1 MVANNYSTKGVT
13 YMPDMS
19 KHMRDTLNNV
29 PTQKIFDFSQYTSTI
44 AGIIQLTIGEP
55 DFNTPDHIKQAGIA
69 AINANHTHYAPQRG
83 TAGLLSAVSDY
94 LQATTG
100 VKYDPQTQILVTN
113 GVTEGAFAALNAI
126 VNPGDVVLVPTPTFS
141 IYTADVAIA
150 GGTPIEVDTS
160 ASNFRLTPELLKP
173 YLDKY
178 GDRVKAIV
186 VVNPSNPTGVAL
198 NQNELNAIADLV
210 RGKNIFILADE
221 IYSEL
226 WYDGEAASITK
237 TLPEQT
243 VLVNGLSKSYAMT
256 GWRVGYLAAP
266 KDVVSNIF
274 KVHAFAVTDVATFVQ
289 DAAEEALRN
298 GRTDYQPMEKA
309 YLERRDVMEAA
320 LQKMGWKCTA
330 PQGAFYIFAQI
341 PPYLEQ
347 DDEKLAYD
355 MAKNAK
361 VAATPGS
368 YFGKG
373 GEHCI
378 RFSYATA
385 LDQIKVAME
394 RLAKYCAAHQN

>member
-1 MVANNYSTKGVT
+1 MV
-13 YMPDMS
+13 DMS

-44 AGIIQLTIGEP
+44 DGIVQLTIGEP
-55 DFNTPDHIKQAGIA
+55 DFNTPAHIKEAGIK
-69 AINANHTHYAPQRG
+69 AIENNRTHYAPQQG
-83 TAGLLSAVSDY
+83 TAGMLSSVSDD
-94 LQATTG
+94 LNDTAG
-100 VKYDPQTQILVTN
+100 LENDPQTEILVTN
-113 GVTEGAFAALNAI
+113 GVTEGAFAVLSAI

-150 GGTPIEVDTS
+150 GGKPVEVDTS
-160 ASNFRLTPELLKP
+160 ATDFRLTPEVLKP

-178 GDRVKAIV
+178 GDRVKAII

-198 NQNELNAIADLV
+198 DQDELNAIADLI

-226 WYDGEAASITK
+226 WYDGQPASIAK
-237 TLPEQT
+237 SLRDQT
-243 VLVNGLSKSYAMT
+243 ILVNGLSKSYAMT
-256 GWRVGYLAAP
+256 GWRIGYLAAP
-266 KDVVSNIF
+266 RDVVANIF

-298 GRTDYQPMEKA
+298 GREDYKPMEKA
-309 YLERRDVMEAA
+309 YIERRNVMEAA
-320 LQKMGWKCTA
+320 LKKMGWDCTA
-330 PQGAFYIFAQI
+330 PQGAFYVFAKI
-341 PPYLEQ
+341 PAFLEQ
-347 DDEKLAYD
+347 DDEKLASD
-355 MAKNAK
+355 LAKNAK

-385 LDQIKVAME
+385 LDKIKLAMD
-394 RLAKYCAAHQN
+394 RLVKYCAERQN

>member
-1 MVANNYSTKGVT
+1 
-13 YMPDMS
+13 MS

-44 AGIIQLTIGEP
+44 DGIVQLTIGEP
-55 DFNTPDHIKQAGIA
+55 DFNTPAHIKEAGIK
-69 AINANHTHYAPQRG
+69 AIENNRTHYAPQQG
-83 TAGLLSAVSDY
+83 TAGMLSAVSDY
-94 LQATTG
+94 LKDTAG
-100 VKYDPQTQILVTN
+100 LEYDPQTEILVTN
-113 GVTEGAFAALNAI
+113 GVTEGAFAALSAI

-150 GGTPIEVDTS
+150 GGKPVEVDTS
-160 ASNFRLTPELLKP
+160 ATDFRLTPEVLKP

-178 GDRVKAIV
+178 GDRVKAII
-186 VVNPSNPTGVAL
+186 VVNLSNPTGVAL
-198 NQNELNAIADLV
+198 DQDELNAIADLI

-226 WYDGEAASITK
+226 WYDGQPASIAK
-237 TLPEQT
+237 SLRDQT
-243 VLVNGLSKSYAMT
+243 ILVNGLSKSYAMT
-256 GWRVGYLAAP
+256 GWRIGYLAAP
-266 KDVVSNIF
+266 RDVVANIF

-298 GRTDYQPMEKA
+298 GREDYKPMEKA
-309 YLERRDVMEAA
+309 YIERRNVMEAA
-320 LQKMGWKCTA
+320 LKKMGWDCTA
-330 PQGAFYIFAQI
+330 PQGAFYVFAKI
-341 PPYLEQ
+341 PAFLEQ

-385 LDQIKVAME
+385 LDKIKLAMD
-394 RLAKYCAAHQN
+394 RLVKYCAERQN

>member
-1 MVANNYSTKGVT
+1 MTE
-13 YMPDMS
+13 MS
-19 KHMRDTLNNV
+19 NHMRDTLNNV
-29 PTQKIFDFSQYTSTI
+29 PSQKIFDFSQYTSTI
-44 AGIIQLTIGEP
+44 DNIIQLTIGEP

-100 VKYDPQTQILVTN
+100 MDYDPQTQILVTN

-150 GGTPIEVDTS
+150 GGTPVEVDTS
-160 ASNFRLTPELLKP
+160 ATNFRITPELLKS

-198 NQNELNAIADLV
+198 NQDELNAIADLV

-237 TLPEQT
+237 ALPDQT
-243 VLVNGLSKSYAMT
+243 ILVNGLSKSYAMT

-309 YLERRDVMEAA
+309 YIERRDVMEAA

-341 PPYLEQ
+341 PDYLDQ

-361 VAATPGS
+361 VAVTPGS

-385 LDQIKVAME
+385 LDQIKVAMD
-394 RLAKYCAAHQN
+394 RLAKYCAARQN

>member
-1 MVANNYSTKGVT
+1 
-13 YMPDMS
+13 MS

-44 AGIIQLTIGEP
+44 DGIVQLTIGEP
-55 DFNTPDHIKQAGIA
+55 DFNTPAHIKEAGIK
-69 AINANHTHYAPQRG
+69 AIENNRTHYAPQRG
-83 TAGLLSAVSDY
+83 TAGMLSAVSDY
-94 LQATTG
+94 LKDTAG
-100 VKYDPQTQILVTN
+100 LEYDPQTEILVTN
-113 GVTEGAFAALNAI
+113 GVTEGAFAALSAI

-150 GGTPIEVDTS
+150 GGKPVEVDTS
-160 ASNFRLTPELLKP
+160 ATDFRLTPEVLKP

-178 GDRVKAIV
+178 GDRVKAII

-198 NQNELNAIADLV
+198 DQDELNAIADLI

-226 WYDGEAASITK
+226 WYDGQPASIAK
-237 TLPEQT
+237 SLRDQT
-243 VLVNGLSKSYAMT
+243 ILVNGLSKSYAMT
-256 GWRVGYLAAP
+256 GWRIGYLAAP
-266 KDVVSNIF
+266 RDVVANIF

-298 GRTDYQPMEKA
+298 GREDYKPMEKA
-309 YLERRDVMEAA
+309 YIERRNVMEAA
-320 LQKMGWKCTA
+320 LKKMGWDCTA
-330 PQGAFYIFAQI
+330 PQGAFYVFAKI
-341 PPYLEQ
+341 PAFLEQ

-385 LDQIKVAME
+385 LDKIKLAMD
-394 RLAKYCAAHQN
+394 RLVKYCAERQN

>member
-1 MVANNYSTKGVT
+1 MV
-13 YMPDMS
+13 DMS

-44 AGIIQLTIGEP
+44 DGIVQLTIGEP
-55 DFNTPDHIKQAGIA
+55 DFNTPAHIKEAGIK
-69 AINANHTHYAPQRG
+69 AIENNRTHYAPQRG
-83 TAGLLSAVSDY
+83 TAGMLSAVSDY
-94 LQATTG
+94 LKDTAG
-100 VKYDPQTQILVTN
+100 LEYDPQTEILVTN
-113 GVTEGAFAALNAI
+113 GVTEGAFAALSAI

-150 GGTPIEVDTS
+150 GGKPVEVDTS
-160 ASNFRLTPELLKP
+160 ATDFRLTPEVLKP

-178 GDRVKAIV
+178 GDRVKAII

-198 NQNELNAIADLV
+198 DQDELNAIADLI

-226 WYDGEAASITK
+226 WYDGQPASIAK
-237 TLPEQT
+237 SLRDQT
-243 VLVNGLSKSYAMT
+243 ILVNGLSKSYAMT
-256 GWRVGYLAAP
+256 GWRIGYLAAP
-266 KDVVSNIF
+266 RDVVANIF

-298 GRTDYQPMEKA
+298 GREDYKPMEKA
-309 YLERRDVMEAA
+309 YIERRNVMEAA
-320 LQKMGWKCTA
+320 LKKMGWDCTA
-330 PQGAFYIFAQI
+330 PQGTFYVFAKIPAF
-341 PPYLEQ
+341 LEQ

-385 LDQIKVAME
+385 LDKIKLAMD
-394 RLAKYCAAHQN
+394 RLAKYCAERQN

>member
-1 MVANNYSTKGVT
+1 
-13 YMPDMS
+13 MS

-44 AGIIQLTIGEP
+44 DGIVQLTIGEP
-55 DFNTPDHIKQAGIA
+55 DFNTPAHIKEAGIK
-69 AINANHTHYAPQRG
+69 AIENNRTHYAPQQG
-83 TAGLLSAVSDY
+83 TAGMLSAVSDY
-94 LQATTG
+94 LKDTAG
-100 VKYDPQTQILVTN
+100 LEYDPQTEILVTN
-113 GVTEGAFAALNAI
+113 GVTEGAFAVLSAI

-150 GGTPIEVDTS
+150 GGKPVEVDTS
-160 ASNFRLTPELLKP
+160 ATDFRLTPEVLKP

-178 GDRVKAIV
+178 GDRVKAII

-198 NQNELNAIADLV
+198 DQDELNAIADLI

-226 WYDGEAASITK
+226 WYDGQPASIAK
-237 TLPEQT
+237 SLRDQT
-243 VLVNGLSKSYAMT
+243 ILVNGLSKSYAMT
-256 GWRVGYLAAP
+256 GWRIGYLAAP
-266 KDVVSNIF
+266 RDVVANIF

-298 GRTDYQPMEKA
+298 GREDYKPMEKA
-309 YLERRDVMEAA
+309 YIERRNVMEAA
-320 LQKMGWKCTA
+320 LKKMGWDCTA
-330 PQGAFYIFAQI
+330 PQGAFYVFAKI
-341 PPYLEQ
+341 PAFLEQ

-385 LDQIKVAME
+385 LDKIKLAMD
-394 RLAKYCAAHQN
+394 RLAKYCAERQN

>member
-1 MVANNYSTKGVT
+1 MV
-13 YMPDMS
+13 DLS
-19 KHMRDTLNNV
+19 KHMRDALNNV

-44 AGIIQLTIGEP
+44 DGIIQLTIGEP
-55 DFNTPDHIKQAGIA
+55 DFNTPDHIKQAGIK
-69 AINANHTHYAPQRG
+69 AIENNRTHYAPQRG

-94 LQATTG
+94 LKDTVDVQ
-100 VKYDPQTQILVTN
+100 YDPKTEILITN
-113 GVTEGAFAALNAI
+113 GVTEGAFAALGAI

-150 GGTPIEVDTS
+150 GGIPVEVDTS
-160 ASNFRLTPELLKP
+160 ATDFRLTPEVLKP

-178 GDRVKAIV
+178 GDRVKAII

-198 NQNELNAIADLV
+198 DQDELNAIADLV

-226 WYDGEAASITK
+226 WYDGKPASIAK
-237 TLPEQT
+237 SLRDQT
-243 VLVNGLSKSYAMT
+243 ILVNGLSKSYAMT
-256 GWRVGYLAAP
+256 GWRIGYLAAP
-266 KDVVSNIF
+266 KDVVANIF

-298 GRTDYQPMEKA
+298 GREDYKPMEKA
-309 YLERRDVMEAA
+309 YIKRRDVMEAA
-320 LQKMGWKCTA
+320 LKKMGWQCTV
-330 PQGAFYIFAQI
+330 PQGAFYVFAKI
-341 PPYLEQ
+341 PDFLEQ

-385 LDQIKVAME
+385 LDKIEVAME
-394 RLAKYCAAHQN
+394 RLAKYCADRQN

>member
-1 MVANNYSTKGVT
+1 
-13 YMPDMS
+13 MS

-44 AGIIQLTIGEP
+44 DGIVQLTIGEP
-55 DFNTPDHIKQAGIA
+55 DFNTPAHIKEAGIK
-69 AINANHTHYAPQRG
+69 AIENNRTHYAPQQG
-83 TAGLLSAVSDY
+83 TAGMLSAVSDY
-94 LQATTG
+94 LKDTAG
-100 VKYDPQTQILVTN
+100 LEYDPQTEILVTN
-113 GVTEGAFAALNAI
+113 GVTEGAFAALSAI

-150 GGTPIEVDTS
+150 GGKPVEVDTS
-160 ASNFRLTPELLKP
+160 ATDFRLTPEVLKP

-178 GDRVKAIV
+178 GDRVKAII

-198 NQNELNAIADLV
+198 DQDELNAIADLI

-226 WYDGEAASITK
+226 WYDGQPASIAK
-237 TLPEQT
+237 SLRDQT
-243 VLVNGLSKSYAMT
+243 ILVNGLSKSYAMT
-256 GWRVGYLAAP
+256 GWRIGYLAAP
-266 KDVVSNIF
+266 RDVVANIF

-298 GRTDYQPMEKA
+298 GREDYKPMEKA
-309 YLERRDVMEAA
+309 YIERRNVMEAA
-320 LQKMGWKCTA
+320 LKKMGWDCTA
-330 PQGAFYIFAQI
+330 PQGAFYVFAKI
-341 PPYLEQ
+341 PAFLEQ

-385 LDQIKVAME
+385 LDKIKLAMD
-394 RLAKYCAAHQN
+394 RLVKYCAERQN

>member
-1 MVANNYSTKGVT
+1 
-13 YMPDMS
+13 MS

-44 AGIIQLTIGEP
+44 DGIVQLTIGEP
-55 DFNTPDHIKQAGIA
+55 DFNTPAHIKEAGIK
-69 AINANHTHYAPQRG
+69 AIENNRTHYAPQRG
-83 TAGLLSAVSDY
+83 TAGMLSAVSDY
-94 LQATTG
+94 LKDTAG
-100 VKYDPQTQILVTN
+100 LEYDPQTEILVTN
-113 GVTEGAFAALNAI
+113 GVTEGAFAVLSAI

-150 GGTPIEVDTS
+150 GGKPVEVDTS
-160 ASNFRLTPELLKP
+160 ATDFRLTPEVLKP

-178 GDRVKAIV
+178 GDRVKAII

-198 NQNELNAIADLV
+198 DQDELNAIADLI

-226 WYDGEAASITK
+226 WYDGQPASIAK
-237 TLPEQT
+237 SLRDQT
-243 VLVNGLSKSYAMT
+243 ILVNGLSKSYAMT
-256 GWRVGYLAAP
+256 GWRIGYLAAP
-266 KDVVSNIF
+266 RDVVANIF

-298 GRTDYQPMEKA
+298 GREDYKPMEKA
-309 YLERRDVMEAA
+309 YIERRNVMEAA
-320 LQKMGWKCTA
+320 LKKMGWDCTA
-330 PQGAFYIFAQI
+330 PQGAFYVFAKI
-341 PPYLEQ
+341 PAFLEQ

-385 LDQIKVAME
+385 LDKIKLAMD
-394 RLAKYCAAHQN
+394 RLAKYCAERQN

>member
-1 MVANNYSTKGVT
+1 
-13 YMPDMS
+13 MS

-44 AGIIQLTIGEP
+44 DGIVQLTIGEP
-55 DFNTPDHIKQAGIA
+55 DFNTPAHIKEAGIK
-69 AINANHTHYAPQRG
+69 AIENNRTHYAPQRG
-83 TAGLLSAVSDY
+83 TAGMLSAVSDY
-94 LQATTG
+94 LKDTAG
-100 VKYDPQTQILVTN
+100 LEYDPQTEILVTN
-113 GVTEGAFAALNAI
+113 GVTEGAFAVLSAI

-150 GGTPIEVDTS
+150 GGKPVEVDTS
-160 ASNFRLTPELLKP
+160 ATDFRLTPEVLKP

-178 GDRVKAIV
+178 GDRVKAII

-198 NQNELNAIADLV
+198 GQDELNAIADLI

-226 WYDGEAASITK
+226 WYDGQPASIAK
-237 TLPEQT
+237 SLRDQT
-243 VLVNGLSKSYAMT
+243 ILVNGLSKSYAMT
-256 GWRVGYLAAP
+256 GWRIGYLAAP
-266 KDVVSNIF
+266 RDVVANIF

-298 GRTDYQPMEKA
+298 GREDYKPMEKA
-309 YLERRDVMEAA
+309 YIERRNVMEAA
-320 LQKMGWKCTA
+320 LKKMGWDCTA
-330 PQGAFYIFAQI
+330 PQGAFYVFAKI
-341 PPYLEQ
+341 PAFLEQ

-385 LDQIKVAME
+385 LDKIKLAMD
-394 RLAKYCAAHQN
+394 RLAKYCAERQN

>member
-1 MVANNYSTKGVT
+1 
-13 YMPDMS
+13 MS

-44 AGIIQLTIGEP
+44 DGIVQLTIGEP
-55 DFNTPDHIKQAGIA
+55 DFNTPAHIKEAGIK
-69 AINANHTHYAPQRG
+69 AIENNRTHYAPQQG
-83 TAGLLSAVSDY
+83 TAGMLSAVSDY
-94 LQATTG
+94 LKDTAG
-100 VKYDPQTQILVTN
+100 LEYDPQTEILVTN
-113 GVTEGAFAALNAI
+113 GVTEGAFAVLSAI

-141 IYTADVAIA
+141 IYMADVAIA
-150 GGTPIEVDTS
+150 GGKPVEVDTS
-160 ASNFRLTPELLKP
+160 ATDFRLTPEVLKP

-178 GDRVKAIV
+178 GDRVKAII

-198 NQNELNAIADLV
+198 DQDELNAIADLI

-226 WYDGEAASITK
+226 WYDGQPASIAK
-237 TLPEQT
+237 SLRDQT
-243 VLVNGLSKSYAMT
+243 ILVNGLSKSYAMT
-256 GWRVGYLAAP
+256 GWRIGYLAAP
-266 KDVVSNIF
+266 RDVVANIF

-298 GRTDYQPMEKA
+298 GREDYKPMEKA
-309 YLERRDVMEAA
+309 YIERRNVMEAA
-320 LQKMGWKCTA
+320 LKKMGWDCTA
-330 PQGAFYIFAQI
+330 PQGAFYVFAKI
-341 PPYLEQ
+341 PAFLEQ

-385 LDQIKVAME
+385 LDKIKLAMD
-394 RLAKYCAAHQN
+394 RLAKYCAERQN

>member
-1 MVANNYSTKGVT
+1 MV
-13 YMPDMS
+13 DMS

-44 AGIIQLTIGEP
+44 DGIVQLTIGEP
-55 DFNTPDHIKQAGIA
+55 DFNTPAHIKEAGIK
-69 AINANHTHYAPQRG
+69 AIENNRTHYAPQRG
-83 TAGLLSAVSDY
+83 TAGMLSAVSDY
-94 LQATTG
+94 LKDTAG
-100 VKYDPQTQILVTN
+100 LEYDPQTEILVTN
-113 GVTEGAFAALNAI
+113 GVTEGAFAVLSAI

-150 GGTPIEVDTS
+150 GGKPVEVDTS
-160 ASNFRLTPELLKP
+160 ATDFRLTPEVLKP

-178 GDRVKAIV
+178 GDRVKAII

-198 NQNELNAIADLV
+198 GQDELNAIADLI

-226 WYDGEAASITK
+226 WYDGQPASIAK
-237 TLPEQT
+237 SLRDQT
-243 VLVNGLSKSYAMT
+243 ILVNGLSKSYAMT
-256 GWRVGYLAAP
+256 GWRIGYLAAP
-266 KDVVSNIF
+266 RDVVANIF

-298 GRTDYQPMEKA
+298 GREDYKPMEKA
-309 YLERRDVMEAA
+309 YIERRNVMEAA
-320 LQKMGWKCTA
+320 LKKMGWDCTA
-330 PQGAFYIFAQI
+330 PQGAFYVFAKI
-341 PPYLEQ
+341 PAFLEQ

-385 LDQIKVAME
+385 LDKIKLAMD
-394 RLAKYCAAHQN
+394 RLAKYCAERQN

>member
-1 MVANNYSTKGVT
+1 MV
-13 YMPDMS
+13 DMS

-44 AGIIQLTIGEP
+44 DGIVQLTIGEP
-55 DFNTPDHIKQAGIA
+55 DFNTPAHIKEAGIK
-69 AINANHTHYAPQRG
+69 AIENNRTHYAPQQG
-83 TAGLLSAVSDY
+83 TAGMLSAVSDY
-94 LQATTG
+94 LKDTAG
-100 VKYDPQTQILVTN
+100 LEYDPQTEILVTN
-113 GVTEGAFAALNAI
+113 GVTEGAFAVLSAI

-141 IYTADVAIA
+141 IYMADVAIA
-150 GGTPIEVDTS
+150 GGKPVEVDTS
-160 ASNFRLTPELLKP
+160 ATDFRLTPEVLKP

-178 GDRVKAIV
+178 GDRVKAII

-198 NQNELNAIADLV
+198 DQDELNVIADLI

-226 WYDGEAASITK
+226 WYDGQPASIAK
-237 TLPEQT
+237 SLRDQT
-243 VLVNGLSKSYAMT
+243 ILVNGLSKSYAMT
-256 GWRVGYLAAP
+256 GWRIGYLAAP
-266 KDVVSNIF
+266 RDVVANIF

-298 GRTDYQPMEKA
+298 GREDYKPMEKA
-309 YLERRDVMEAA
+309 YIERRNVMEAA
-320 LQKMGWKCTA
+320 LKKMGWDCTA
-330 PQGAFYIFAQI
+330 PQGAFYVFAKI
-341 PPYLEQ
+341 PAFLEQ

-385 LDQIKVAME
+385 LDKIKLAMD
-394 RLAKYCAAHQN
+394 RLAKYCAERQN

>member
-1 MVANNYSTKGVT
+1 MV
-13 YMPDMS
+13 DMS
-19 KHMRDTLNNV
+19 KHMRDALNNV

-44 AGIIQLTIGEP
+44 DGIVQLTIGEP
-55 DFNTPDHIKQAGIA
+55 DFNTPEHIKKAGVQAIE
-69 AINANHTHYAPQRG
+69 NNRTHYAPQRG
-83 TAGLLSAVSDY
+83 TAGLLSAISDY
-94 LQATTG
+94 LKDTADVQ
-100 VKYDPQTQILVTN
+100 YDPKTEILVTN
-113 GVTEGAFAALNAI
+113 GVTEGAFAALSAI
-126 VNPGDVVLVPTPTFS
+126 VNPGDVVLIPTPTFS

-150 GGTPIEVDTS
+150 GGTPVEVDTS
-160 ASNFRLTPELLKP
+160 ATDFRLTPEVLKP

-186 VVNPSNPTGVAL
+186 VVNPSNPTGVAM
-198 NQNELNAIADLV
+198 NQKELDAIADLV

-226 WYDGEAASITK
+226 WYDGQAASIAK
-237 TLPEQT
+237 SLPEQT
-243 VLVNGLSKSYAMT
+243 ILVNGLSKSYAMT
-256 GWRVGYLAAP
+256 GWRIGYLAAP

-298 GRTDYQPMEKA
+298 GRKDYQPMEKA
-309 YLERRDVMEAA
+309 YIERRDVMEAA
-320 LQKMGWKCTA
+320 LKKMGWQCTA
-330 PQGAFYIFAQI
+330 PQGAFYIFARL
-341 PPYLEQ
+341 PSFLEQ

-394 RLAKYCAAHQN
+394 RLAKYCADRQH

>member
-1 MVANNYSTKGVT
+1 
-13 YMPDMS
+13 MS

-44 AGIIQLTIGEP
+44 DGIVQLTIGEP
-55 DFNTPDHIKQAGIA
+55 DFNTPAHIKEAGIK
-69 AINANHTHYAPQRG
+69 AIENNRTHYAPQQG
-83 TAGLLSAVSDY
+83 TAGMLSAVSDY
-94 LQATTG
+94 LKDTAG
-100 VKYDPQTQILVTN
+100 LEYDPQTEILVTN
-113 GVTEGAFAALNAI
+113 GVTEGAFAALSAI

-141 IYTADVAIA
+141 IYTADVAVA
-150 GGTPIEVDTS
+150 GGKPVEVDTS
-160 ASNFRLTPELLKP
+160 ATDFRLTPEVLKP

-178 GDRVKAIV
+178 GDRVKAII

-198 NQNELNAIADLV
+198 DQDELNAIADLI

-226 WYDGEAASITK
+226 WYDGQPASIAK
-237 TLPEQT
+237 SLRDQT
-243 VLVNGLSKSYAMT
+243 ILVNGLSKSYAMT
-256 GWRVGYLAAP
+256 GWRIGYLAAP
-266 KDVVSNIF
+266 RDVVANIF

-298 GRTDYQPMEKA
+298 GREDYKPMEKA
-309 YLERRDVMEAA
+309 YIERRNVMEAA
-320 LQKMGWKCTA
+320 LKKMGWDCTA
-330 PQGAFYIFAQI
+330 PQGAFYVFAKI
-341 PPYLEQ
+341 PAFLEQ

-385 LDQIKVAME
+385 LDKIKLAMD
-394 RLAKYCAAHQN
+394 RLAKYCAERQN

>member
-1 MVANNYSTKGVT
+1 MV
-13 YMPDMS
+13 DMS

-44 AGIIQLTIGEP
+44 DGIVQLTIGEP
-55 DFNTPDHIKQAGIA
+55 DFNTPAHIKEAGIK
-69 AINANHTHYAPQRG
+69 AIENNRTHYAPQQG
-83 TAGLLSAVSDY
+83 TAGMLSAVSDY
-94 LQATTG
+94 LKDTAG
-100 VKYDPQTQILVTN
+100 LEYDPQTEILVTN
-113 GVTEGAFAALNAI
+113 GVTEGAFAVLSAI

-150 GGTPIEVDTS
+150 GGKPVEVDTS
-160 ASNFRLTPELLKP
+160 ATDFRLTPEVLKP

-178 GDRVKAIV
+178 GDRVKAII

-198 NQNELNAIADLV
+198 DQDELNAIADLI

-226 WYDGEAASITK
+226 WYDGQPASIAK
-237 TLPEQT
+237 SLRDQT
-243 VLVNGLSKSYAMT
+243 ILVNGLSKSYAMT
-256 GWRVGYLAAP
+256 GWRIGYLAAP
-266 KDVVSNIF
+266 RDVVANIF

-298 GRTDYQPMEKA
+298 GREDYKPMEKA
-309 YLERRDVMEAA
+309 YIERRNVMEAA
-320 LQKMGWKCTA
+320 LKKMGWDCTA
-330 PQGAFYIFAQI
+330 PQGAFYVFAKI
-341 PPYLEQ
+341 PAFLEQ

-385 LDQIKVAME
+385 LDKIKLAMD
-394 RLAKYCAAHQN
+394 RLAKYCAERQN

>member
-1 MVANNYSTKGVT
+1 MV
-13 YMPDMS
+13 DMS

-44 AGIIQLTIGEP
+44 DGIVQLTIGEP
-55 DFNTPDHIKQAGIA
+55 DFNTPAHIKEAGIK
-69 AINANHTHYAPQRG
+69 AIENNRTHYAPQQG
-83 TAGLLSAVSDY
+83 TAGMLSAVSDY
-94 LQATTG
+94 LKDTAG
-100 VKYDPQTQILVTN
+100 LEYDPQTEILVTN
-113 GVTEGAFAALNAI
+113 GVTEGAFAALSAI

-141 IYTADVAIA
+141 IYTADVAVA
-150 GGTPIEVDTS
+150 GGKPVEVDTS
-160 ASNFRLTPELLKP
+160 ATDFRLTPEVLKP

-178 GDRVKAIV
+178 GDRVKAII

-198 NQNELNAIADLV
+198 DQDELNAIADLI

-226 WYDGEAASITK
+226 WYDGQPASIAK
-237 TLPEQT
+237 SLRDQT
-243 VLVNGLSKSYAMT
+243 ILVNGLSKSYAMT
-256 GWRVGYLAAP
+256 GWRIGYLAAP
-266 KDVVSNIF
+266 RDVVANIF

-298 GRTDYQPMEKA
+298 GREDYKPMEKA
-309 YLERRDVMEAA
+309 YIERRNVMEAA
-320 LQKMGWKCTA
+320 LKKMGWDCTA
-330 PQGAFYIFAQI
+330 PQGAFYVFAKI
-341 PPYLEQ
+341 PAFLEQ

-385 LDQIKVAME
+385 LDKIKLAMD
-394 RLAKYCAAHQN
+394 RLAKYCAERQN

>member
-1 MVANNYSTKGVT
+1 MV
-13 YMPDMS
+13 DMS
-19 KHMRDTLNNV
+19 NHMRDTLNNV

-44 AGIIQLTIGEP
+44 DGIVQLTIGEP
-55 DFNTPDHIKQAGIA
+55 DFNTPAHIKEAGIK
-69 AINANHTHYAPQRG
+69 AIENNRTHYAPQRG
-83 TAGLLSAVSDY
+83 TAGMLSAVSDY
-94 LQATTG
+94 LKDTAG
-100 VKYDPQTQILVTN
+100 LEYDPQTEILVTN
-113 GVTEGAFAALNAI
+113 GVTEGAFAALSAI

-150 GGTPIEVDTS
+150 GGKPVEVDTS
-160 ASNFRLTPELLKP
+160 ATDFRLTPEVLKP

-178 GDRVKAIV
+178 GDRVKAII

-198 NQNELNAIADLV
+198 DQDELNAIADLV

-226 WYDGEAASITK
+226 WYDGQPASIAK
-237 TLPEQT
+237 SLRDQT
-243 VLVNGLSKSYAMT
+243 ILVNGLSKSYAMT
-256 GWRVGYLAAP
+256 GWRIGYLAAP
-266 KDVVSNIF
+266 RDVVANIF
-274 KVHAFAVTDVATFVQ
+274 KAHAFAVTDVATFVQ

-298 GRTDYQPMEKA
+298 GREDYKPMEKA
-309 YLERRDVMEAA
+309 YIERRNVMEAA
-320 LQKMGWKCTA
+320 LKKMGWDCTA
-330 PQGAFYIFAQI
+330 PQGAFYVFAKI
-341 PPYLEQ
+341 PAFLEQ

-385 LDQIKVAME
+385 LDKIKLAMD
-394 RLAKYCAAHQN
+394 RLAKYCAERQN

>member
-1 MVANNYSTKGVT
+1 MV
-13 YMPDMS
+13 DMS

-44 AGIIQLTIGEP
+44 DGIVQLTIGEP
-55 DFNTPDHIKQAGIA
+55 DFNTPAHIKEAGIK
-69 AINANHTHYAPQRG
+69 AIENNRTHYAPQRG
-83 TAGLLSAVSDY
+83 TAGMLSAVSDY
-94 LQATTG
+94 LKDTAG
-100 VKYDPQTQILVTN
+100 LEYDPQTEILVTN
-113 GVTEGAFAALNAI
+113 GVTEGAFAALSAI

-150 GGTPIEVDTS
+150 GGKPVEVDTS
-160 ASNFRLTPELLKP
+160 ATDFRLTPEVLKP

-178 GDRVKAIV
+178 GDRVKAII

-198 NQNELNAIADLV
+198 DQDELNAIADLI

-226 WYDGEAASITK
+226 WYDGQPASIAK
-237 TLPEQT
+237 SLRDQT
-243 VLVNGLSKSYAMT
+243 ILVNGLSKSYAMT
-256 GWRVGYLAAP
+256 GWRIGYLAAP
-266 KDVVSNIF
+266 RDVVANIF

-298 GRTDYQPMEKA
+298 GREDYKPMEKA
-309 YLERRDVMEAA
+309 YIERRNVMEAA
-320 LQKMGWKCTA
+320 LKKMGWDCTA
-330 PQGAFYIFAQI
+330 PQGAFYVFAKI
-341 PPYLEQ
+341 PAFLEQ

-385 LDQIKVAME
+385 LDKIKLAMD
-394 RLAKYCAAHQN
+394 RLVKYCAERQN

>member
-1 MVANNYSTKGVT
+1 
-13 YMPDMS
+13 MS
-19 KHMRDTLNNV
+19 NHMRDTLNNV

-44 AGIIQLTIGEP
+44 DGIVQLTIGEP
-55 DFNTPDHIKQAGIA
+55 DFNTPAHIKEAGIK
-69 AINANHTHYAPQRG
+69 AIENNRTHYAPQRG
-83 TAGLLSAVSDY
+83 TAGMLSAVSDY
-94 LQATTG
+94 LKDTAG
-100 VKYDPQTQILVTN
+100 LEYDPQTEILVTN
-113 GVTEGAFAALNAI
+113 GVTEGAFAALSAI

-150 GGTPIEVDTS
+150 GGKPVEVDTS
-160 ASNFRLTPELLKP
+160 ATDFRLTPEVLKP

-178 GDRVKAIV
+178 GDRVKAII

-198 NQNELNAIADLV
+198 DQDELNAIADLV

-226 WYDGEAASITK
+226 WYDGQPASIAK
-237 TLPEQT
+237 SLRDQT
-243 VLVNGLSKSYAMT
+243 ILVNGLSKSYAMT
-256 GWRVGYLAAP
+256 GWRIGYLAAP
-266 KDVVSNIF
+266 RDVVANIF
-274 KVHAFAVTDVATFVQ
+274 KAHAFAVTDVATFVQ

-298 GRTDYQPMEKA
+298 GREDYKPMEKA
-309 YLERRDVMEAA
+309 YIERRNVMEAA
-320 LQKMGWKCTA
+320 LKKMGWDCTA
-330 PQGAFYIFAQI
+330 PQGAFYVFAKI
-341 PPYLEQ
+341 PAFLEQ

-385 LDQIKVAME
+385 LDKIKLAMD
-394 RLAKYCAAHQN
+394 RLAKYCAERQN

>member
-1 MVANNYSTKGVT
+1 MMV
-13 YMPDMS
+13 DMS
-19 KHMRDTLNNV
+19 KHMRDALQNV
-29 PTQKIFDFSQYTSTI
+29 PTQKIFDFSQYTGKI
-44 AGIIQLTIGEP
+44 DGIIQLTIGEP
-55 DFNTPDHIKQAGIA
+55 DFNTPDHIKKAGVE
-69 AINANHTHYAPQRG
+69 AIHNNRTHYAPQRG
-83 TAGLLSAVSDY
+83 TAGMLDAVSGY
-94 LQATTG
+94 LKDTMG
-100 VKYDPQTQILVTN
+100 VEYDPKTQILVTN
-113 GVTEGAFAALNAI
+113 GVTEGAYAALTAI

-141 IYTADVAIA
+141 IYSADVAIA
-150 GGTPIEVDTS
+150 GGTPVEVDTS
-160 ASNFRLTPELLKP
+160 STNFRITPELLKP

-198 NQNELNAIADLV
+198 NQDELQGIADLV
-210 RGKNIFILADE
+210 RNKPIFILADE

-226 WYDGEAASITK
+226 WYDGKPASIARA
-237 TLPEQT
+237 LPDQT
-243 VLVNGLSKSYAMT
+243 ILTNGLSKSYAMT
-256 GWRVGYLAAP
+256 GWRIGYLAAP
-266 KDVVSNIF
+266 KDVVSQIF

-309 YLERRDVMEAA
+309 YLERRDVMAKA
-320 LQKMGWKCTA
+320 LKKMGWECTD
-330 PQGAFYIFAQI
+330 PQGAFYIFARI
-341 PPYLEQ
+341 PNYLEQ

-385 LDQIKVAME
+385 LDKIKVAMD
-394 RLAKYCAAHQN
+394 RLAKYCADHQ

>member
-1 MVANNYSTKGVT
+1 
-13 YMPDMS
+13 MS

-44 AGIIQLTIGEP
+44 DGIVQLTIGEP
-55 DFNTPDHIKQAGIA
+55 DFNTPAHIKEAGIK
-69 AINANHTHYAPQRG
+69 AIENNRTHYAPQQG
-83 TAGLLSAVSDY
+83 TAGMLSAVSDY
-94 LQATTG
+94 LKDTAG
-100 VKYDPQTQILVTN
+100 LEYDPQTEILVTN
-113 GVTEGAFAALNAI
+113 GVTEGAFAVLSAI

-141 IYTADVAIA
+141 IYMADVAIA
-150 GGTPIEVDTS
+150 GGKPVEVDTS
-160 ASNFRLTPELLKP
+160 ATDFRLTPEVLKP

-178 GDRVKAIV
+178 GDRVKAII

-198 NQNELNAIADLV
+198 DQDELNAIADLV

-226 WYDGEAASITK
+226 WYDGQPASIAK
-237 TLPEQT
+237 SLRDQT
-243 VLVNGLSKSYAMT
+243 ILVNGLSKSYAMT
-256 GWRVGYLAAP
+256 GWRIGYLAAP
-266 KDVVSNIF
+266 RDVVANIF

-298 GRTDYQPMEKA
+298 GREDYKPMEKA
-309 YLERRDVMEAA
+309 YIERRNVMEAA
-320 LQKMGWKCTA
+320 LKKMGWDCTA
-330 PQGAFYIFAQI
+330 PQGAFYVFAKI
-341 PPYLEQ
+341 PAFLEQ

-385 LDQIKVAME
+385 LDKIKLAMD
-394 RLAKYCAAHQN
+394 RLAKYCAERQN